1 MDSECACS
9 IMYLLLALMA
19 LDHVAC
25 RLQVLQHYKDR
36 VARIVADKSAD
47 DVAKQIREAVQ
58 Q

>member
-1 MDSECACS
+1 MCACS
-9 IMYLLLALMA
+9 IMYLPLALVA
-19 LDHVAC
+19 VDRVAC
-25 RLQVLQHYKDR
+25 CLQVLQHYKDR

>member
-1 MDSECACS
+1 MCACTV
-9 IMYLLLALMA
+9 MYLLLAVVA
-19 LDHVAC
+19 VDHVAC
-25 RLQVLQHYKDR
+25 SLQVLQHYKDR